1 MMKELKLIKK
11 INKKNDRR
19 AANELISLYY
29 KEIYKYIYIQLSDK
43 DLAMDI
49 TQEVFINMLEGL
61 HRFDE
66 SKALFRT
73 WLYKIATNK
82 IIDYYRSK
90 QYKYRNL
97 FEDIDSIEIKENN
110 DFIVKLENK
119 EDVEKIQGIVNN
131 LDTYNQ
137 EIFRLKIFSEMK
149 FDEISEILNIPVST
163 IKSKYYRLISK
174 VKNEFNYKG
183 GANDE

>member
-1 MMKELKLIKK
+1 MNELKLIKK
-11 INKKNDRR
+11 INKKRDRQ

-29 KEIYKYIYIQLSDK
+29 KEIYTYIYMQLSDK

-49 TQEVFINMLEGL
+49 TQEVFMNMLESL

-73 WLYKIATNK
+73 WLYRIATNK

-97 FEDIDSIEIKENN
+97 FENVDNIELKENDN
-110 DFIVKLENK
+110 FIVKLENK
-119 EDVEKIQGIVNN
+119 EDVEKIQNIVNS
-131 LDTYNQ
+131 LDTQNQ

-149 FDEISEILNIPVST
+149 FDEISDILNIPVST
-163 IKSKYYRLISK
+163 IKSKYYRLINK
-174 VKNEFNYKG
+174 VKNEFNYKRG
-183 GANDE
+183 ENDE

>member
-1 MMKELKLIKK
+1 MNELKLIKK
-11 INKKNDRR
+11 INKKRDRQ

-29 KEIYKYIYIQLSDK
+29 KEIYTYIYMQLSDK

-49 TQEVFINMLEGL
+49 TQEVFMNMLESL

-97 FEDIDSIEIKENN
+97 FENVDNVELKENDN
-110 DFIVKLENK
+110 FIVKLENK
-119 EDVEKIQGIVNN
+119 EDVEKIQNIVNS
-131 LDTYNQ
+131 LDTQNQ

-149 FDEISEILNIPVST
+149 FDEISDILNIPVST
-163 IKSKYYRLISK
+163 IKSKYYRLINK
-174 VKNEFNYKG
+174 VKNEFNYKRG
-183 GANDE
+183 ENDE

>member
-1 MMKELKLIKK
+1 MNELKLIKK
-11 INKKNDRR
+11 INKKRDRQ

-29 KEIYKYIYIQLSDK
+29 KEIYTYIYIQLSDK

-49 TQEVFINMLEGL
+49 TQEVFINMLESL

-97 FEDIDSIEIKENN
+97 FDSVDNIEIKENDN
-110 DFIVKLENK
+110 FIVKLENK
-119 EDVEKIQGIVNN
+119 EDVEKIQDIVNN
-131 LDTYNQ
+131 LDTKDQ

-149 FDEISEILNIPVST
+149 FDEISNILNIPVST
-163 IKSKYYRLISK
+163 IKSKYYRLINK
-174 VKNEFNYKG
+174 VKNEFNYERG
-183 GANDE
+183 ENNE